1 MTSFVH
7 MVVPACTNSTPKATH
22 EFKTVAHPG
31 ITSSDIKYNISH
43 SSMLRFNESRTILSG
58 PAGGVMWYA
67 MTSFEDK
74 PIIGYNME
82 VEHFHHNLTSEQSQ
96 EVRRVWSVQFF
107 RLEMFV
113 VCLSLP
119 RMCWGPP
126 RPHMYRKGIP

>member
-67 MTSFEDK
+67 MTSFEDQHS
-74 PIIGYNME
+74 IWVQHEWHGAANISSINM
-82 VEHFHHNLTSEQSQ
+82 S
-96 EVRRVWSVQFF
+96 
-107 RLEMFV
+107 
-113 VCLSLP
+113 
-119 RMCWGPP
+119 
-126 RPHMYRKGIP
+126 MYVACMHKLDKY